1 MPSLVEMWF
10 VTKPAKSLND
20 PIIIVTVFLS
30 FPWTWQLFSCHSSK
44 WGRLICKHCTVC
56 YFTQQCYHTAGMQM
70 AALFLERVLEKLE
83 TWEKN
88 EIPYA
93 CITSI
98 QLVQVQY
105 LSVWAFC
112 IWTIV
117 QYDERIKKKSGGLLN
132 MQCNSILLLLFL
144 QPFSFFSSMC
154 TAQRS
159 NLFGWQRFAFSWS
172 LILMIHFSIFSP
184 ACAFVMF
191 SCENLLYSLTR

>member
-117 QYDERIKKKSGGLLN
+117 QYDERIKKS
-132 MQCNSILLLLFL
+132 QEDYSTCNAIPYFYCFFCSLF
-144 QPFSFFSSMC
+144 PFF
-154 TAQRS
+154 
-159 NLFGWQRFAFSWS
+159 
-172 LILMIHFSIFSP
+172 P
-184 ACAFVMF
+184 
-191 SCENLLYSLTR
+191 LYSRLKGVTSLDDRGLHFLDPSYSWFIFPYFPQHVPLSCSLVRIFYTV

>member
-93 CITSI
+93 CIISI

-117 QYDERIKKKSGGLLN
+117 QYDERIKKKVRRITQHA
-132 MQCNSILLLLFL
+132 MQFHTFTAFFAAFFLF
-144 QPFSFFSSMC
+144 F
-154 TAQRS
+154 
-159 NLFGWQRFAFSWS
+159 
-172 LILMIHFSIFSP
+172 
-184 ACAFVMF
+184 
-191 SCENLLYSLTR
+191 LYMHGSKE

>member
-1 MPSLVEMWF
+1 MPSLLEMWF
-10 VTKPAKSLND
+10 VMKPAKSLND

-93 CITSI
+93 CITSM

-117 QYDERIKKKSGGLLN
+117 QYDERIKKS
-132 MQCNSILLLLFL
+132 QEDYSTCNAIPYFYCFFAAFLPSI
-144 QPFSFFSSMC
+144 C